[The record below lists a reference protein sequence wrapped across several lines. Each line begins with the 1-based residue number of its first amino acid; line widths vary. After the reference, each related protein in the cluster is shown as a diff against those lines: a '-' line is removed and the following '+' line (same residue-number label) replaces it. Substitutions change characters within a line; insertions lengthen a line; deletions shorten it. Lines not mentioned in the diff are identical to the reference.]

1 MAEVK
6 AFDVAALL
14 AAVDKARRDRE
25 LSWRQVG
32 KQTGLGHHVFLRMR
46 TRALSV
52 HALAVIL
59 LWLQT
64 TDVAEFLLHDAVRPP
79 ATPTDD
85 PMP

>member
-1 MAEVK
+1 VAEVK

-14 AAVDKARRDRE
+14 AAVDQARRDRD

-64 TDVAEFLLHDAVRPP
+64 TDVAAFLLRDGGRPP
-79 ATPTDD
+79 ATPPDH
-85 PMP
+85 PM